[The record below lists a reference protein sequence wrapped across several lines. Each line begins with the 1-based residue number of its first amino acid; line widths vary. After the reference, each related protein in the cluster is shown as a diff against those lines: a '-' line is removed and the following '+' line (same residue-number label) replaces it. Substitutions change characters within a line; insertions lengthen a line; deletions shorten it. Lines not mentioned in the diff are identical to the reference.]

1 MQENIIIVDE
11 FDNQIWV
18 WEKMEVHKKALLHRA
33 FSILVFNSKWELM
46 LQQRDLS
53 KYHSGWLWTNTCCSH
68 PRENETLENAIHR
81 RLQEEMWFDTDLTKK
96 TEFIYKA
103 VLDKWLTEHEYLHVY
118 KWFYDDEPKL
128 NREEAMD
135 YRWISTN
142 DLKLDIQKNKQNYTA
157 WFYKIVNEHFDELFG
172 N

>member
-11 FDNQIWV
+11 FDNQIGV
-18 WEKMEVHKKALLHRA
+18 GEKMEVHEKALLHRA
-33 FSILVFNSKWELM
+33 FSILVFNSKGELM

-53 KYHSGWLWTNTCCSH
+53 KYHSGGLWTNTCCSH

-81 RLQEEMWFDTDLTKK
+81 RLQEEMGFDTELTKK
-96 TEFIYKA
+96 TQFIYKA
-103 VLDKWLTEHEYLHVY
+103 VLDKGLTEHEYLHVY
-118 KWFYDDEPKL
+118 KGFYDDEPKL

>member
-18 WEKMEVHKKALLHRA
+18 WEKMEVHEKALLHRA

-46 LQQRDLS
+46 LQQRDIW

-68 PRENETLENAIHR
+68 PRENETLEHAIHR
-81 RLQEEMWFDTDLTKK
+81 RLKEEMWFDTELIKK
-96 TEFIYKA
+96 TQLIYKA
-103 VLDKWLTEHEYLHVY
+103 ELDKGLTEHEYLHVY
-118 KWFYDDEPKL
+118 KWFYEDVPNL
-128 NREEAMD
+128 NSEEAMD
-135 YRWISTN
+135 WKWILPN

-157 WFYKIVNEHFDELFG
+157 WFIKIVNEHFDELFWE
-172 N
+172 